1 MKKLHLDKP
10 RYLQHFDELPS
21 VLQDLRQKDGM
32 GSNLYILHICGASP
46 MKELYFDE
54 LSTGLKN

>member
-32 GSNLYILHICGASP
+32 GSNLYILHICGA
-46 MKELYFDE
+46 
-54 LSTGLKN
+54 